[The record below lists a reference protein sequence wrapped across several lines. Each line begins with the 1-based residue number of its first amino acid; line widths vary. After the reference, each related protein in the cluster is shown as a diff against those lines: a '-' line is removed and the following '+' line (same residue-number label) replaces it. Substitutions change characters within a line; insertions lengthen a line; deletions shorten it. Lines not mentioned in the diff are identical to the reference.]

1 MYCTSCFFFKQKT
14 AYEMRI
20 SDGSSDVCSSD
31 LVGLTFP
38 PMAMLADT
46 LSAMITLL
54 GKEKGRTA
62 TPSGLSEV
70 MRQAARPRPRGRVP
84 QPPVLRPHRREARW
98 ALQVHRDPARRVSPA
113 PTSPFRAPPHF
124 RSPPPP
130 AG

>member
-1 MYCTSCFFFKQKT
+1 MC
-14 AYEMRI
+14 AA
-20 SDGSSDVCSSD
+20 SSASR
-31 LVGLTFP
+31 VGLTFP

-84 QPPVLRPHRREARW
+84 QPPVLRPHRREAR
-98 ALQVHRDPARRVSPA
+98 RSEERRVGKELSV
-113 PTSPFRAPPHF
+113 RVDLGGR
-124 RSPPPP
+124 RSIKKKKQNQHQK
-130 AG
+130 